1 MHAAYGVVM
10 VTDDRLEDIKKD
22 MLSAPE
28 FFMRIH
34 DVICRGGEV
43 TKDLVED
50 LEAAEEFFS
59 EMLSIV
65 HELESYRRAIM
76 PVCFS
81 DYRDILHRR

>member
-10 VTDDRLEDIKKD
+10 VTDDRLED
-22 MLSAPE
+22 
-28 FFMRIH
+28 MRIH